1 MKTALKTL
9 ALAAALLAPAPVLA
23 QAAAGSVPNS
33 FDAPAA
39 QATPAP
45 QRPGQAPVQTP
56 AAAASTYVGREVTW
70 WRALLA
76 GNGDA
81 ISTTA
86 LLAELGTG
94 RYRAEPP
101 EGMYL

>member
-1 MKTALKTL
+1 MLLSDLPGGADVNTA
-9 ALAAALLAPAPVLA
+9 AVAAALPEHTS
-23 QAAAGSVPNS
+23 GS
-33 FDAPAA
+33 DI
-39 QATPAP
+39 
-45 QRPGQAPVQTP
+45 
-56 AAAASTYVGREVTW
+56 REIVR
-70 WRALLA
+70 RALLA